1 MPNSTQKKGLS
12 RQSKSNENGKANGTL
27 KDNKALLAWH
37 RQHEGIY
44 ARVARTL
51 GVDASYVSRVASG
64 QRQSA
69 KIERALVS
77 ELERIH
83 RLRP

>member
-1 MPNSTQKKGLS
+1 MKSSRRVNSNGATKQRK
-12 RQSKSNENGKANGTL
+12 QNGKNGV
-27 KDNKALLAWH
+27 DGRALLTWH
-37 RQHEGIY
+37 RLHDGIY
-44 ARVARTL
+44 ARVARSL

-64 QRQSA
+64 ERQSQ
-69 KIERALVS
+69 KIEHALVS